1 MSRACSTCQHLKRAE
16 IDRRLAAGEPAAQL
30 ARDYVLTRSGVHRHR
45 VNCLQLA
52 ASNALKKEAARG
64 SAAIVLL
71 PSKETLGGAYLDLR
85 NRIDAIVAQ
94 AQAQGSLSVAI
105 SGLNSIRH
113 TLDSLS
119 RLAGHDRAIET
130 QVNVAVQSNV
140 QLDYTQL
147 VQRLI
152 ARFDHQPAIK
162 AAIAQALM
170 AIDGDLTGSAP
181 ERAGP
186 ENAHVGPTATN
197 GHGAAMTQNGAT
209 GPKGVLP

>member
-30 ARDYVLTRSGVHRHR
+30 ARDYGLTRSGLHRHR
-45 VNCLQLA
+45 VNCLKLA

-71 PSKETLGGAYLDLR
+71 PSKETLGGAYLQLR
-85 NRIDAIVAQ
+85 QRIDAIVAQ
-94 AQAQGSLSVAI
+94 AQAEGSLSVAI

-119 RLAGHDRAIET
+119 RLAGHDRALET
-130 QVNVAVQSNV
+130 QVNVAVQSHV

-147 VQRLI
+147 AQRLI
-152 ARFDHQPAIK
+152 AHFDHEPAVK
-162 AAIAQALM
+162 ANIAQALI
-170 AIDGDLTGSAP
+170 AIDDELAGRSAP
-181 ERAGP
+181 AGAAP
-186 ENAHVGPTATN
+186 AHTHLCNTATAN
-197 GHGAAMTQNGAT
+197 GHPVAQNGAT